1 MIGTVAQ
8 KLGALL
14 FADCQQTI
22 DIVVAEHFGHGRIR
36 YCLERGDEC
45 RIHPR
50 GNQLFVSSSNHQYE
64 GYLLQQHVGS
74 DSHFALLG
82 GVSPTRG

>member
-22 DIVVAEHFGHGRIR
+22 DIVVAEHFGHGS
-36 YCLERGDEC
+36 
-45 RIHPR
+45 HPV
-50 GNQLFVSSSNHQYE
+50 LF
-64 GYLLQQHVGS
+64 G
-74 DSHFALLG
+74 A
-82 GVSPTRG
+82 R